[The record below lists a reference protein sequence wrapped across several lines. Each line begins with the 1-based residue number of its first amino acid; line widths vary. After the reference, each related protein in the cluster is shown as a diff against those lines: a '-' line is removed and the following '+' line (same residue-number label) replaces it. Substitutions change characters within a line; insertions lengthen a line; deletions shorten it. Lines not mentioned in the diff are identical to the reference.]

1 MGSDLLST
9 TTSRPGFSDSPPLL
23 QGDDSDGGSHGVP
36 PSPRGFSRGVFTRG
50 TAQGGVMRVSL
61 LIFLLWWTMSSLS
74 LRLPRW
80 VSLYKDGYYTTNVDH
95 KTMVVYSMTDLEM
108 VDLRQ
113 QGMFQEFFHVMG
125 AIKWGQAHGAS
136 AVRVF
141 LDNRMYSNR
150 SGDSYW
156 GYFFEDVIPLT
167 PGLSREAVPKDEVHF
182 NDCCGRFGMLGSF
195 TTQAIGDRGN
205 APFPLLV
212 PPCNEDCGMVR
223 LGGLVREHIHVKP
236 FLREIV
242 DGYAGKHFAGK
253 YVICVQYRGT
263 DKKVLHAKIGMGSYD
278 QFTHLIKRVV
288 ANVPPEYGENYVIF
302 VASDE
307 VNAVEHFKKEFG
319 SKVIYLAD
327 TPRLDTRDA
336 SASGGAHKSLKF
348 TPWQKAMGALI
359 DMLLLAKAHY
369 LIRNRSTVSSVSLL
383 FGEPNVNHTMVAQ
396 TDEVLHFTG
405 DTKVAEGMDYPLYP
419 HERLPKG
426 GR

>member
-1 MGSDLLST
+1 MLCI
-9 TTSRPGFSDSPPLL
+9 
-23 QGDDSDGGSHGVP
+23 SH
-36 PSPRGFSRGVFTRG
+36 
-50 TAQGGVMRVSL
+50 
-61 LIFLLWWTMSSLS
+61 
-74 LRLPRW
+74 RLPAW
-80 VSLYKDGYYTTNVDH
+80 VTLYQEGYFTTNVES

-113 QGMFQEFFHVMG
+113 QGMFQEFFHVLG
-125 AIKWGQAHGAS
+125 AIKWGRKHGAS

-141 LDNRMYSNR
+141 LDNRMYSNK
-150 SGDSYW
+150 SGDNYW
-156 GYFFEDVIPLT
+156 GYFFDDVIPLV
-167 PGLSREAVPKDEVHF
+167 PGLSKADVPKSEIHF

-212 PPCNEDCGMVR
+212 PPCYGECGMVR
-223 LGGLVREHIHVKP
+223 LGEIVRDHIRVKP

-242 DGYAGKHFAGK
+242 DSYAAKHFTGK

-288 ANVPPEYGENYVIF
+288 ANVPPEYGDNYLIF

-307 VNAVEHFKKEFG
+307 VNAVNHFEKEFG
-319 SKVIYLAD
+319 DKVNYLAD
-327 TPRLDTRDA
+327 TPRLDAQEAARMGT
-336 SASGGAHKSLKF
+336 GAHKSLKF
-348 TPWQKAMGALI
+348 SPWQKAMGALI

-383 FGEPNVNHTMVAQ
+383 FNSPTVNHTMVSQ
-396 TDEVLHFTG
+396 SDEVLHFSG
-405 DTKVAEGMDYPLYP
+405 DTKVAEGMNYPLYP
-419 HERLPKG
+419 HERSSGKAQ
-426 GR
+426 